1 MKRILEQREYL
12 RLFLTCS
19 REQRNFLITSASR
32 DQLKALEEIAHN
44 VLRSIILLTEEQK
57 LTLRRRVSVIRLL
70 GDPTISYSE
79 KKRRLI
85 GKSADI
91 LALLKSVEDYLPI
104 KDEESGT
111 GALR

>member
-1 MKRILEQREYL
+1 MEQREYL

-70 GDPTISYSE
+70 GDPTISYRGRKHVDQSE
-79 KKRRLI
+79 IGTFEISRGLSTYKR
-85 GKSADI
+85 
-91 LALLKSVEDYLPI
+91 
-104 KDEESGT
+104 
-111 GALR
+111 